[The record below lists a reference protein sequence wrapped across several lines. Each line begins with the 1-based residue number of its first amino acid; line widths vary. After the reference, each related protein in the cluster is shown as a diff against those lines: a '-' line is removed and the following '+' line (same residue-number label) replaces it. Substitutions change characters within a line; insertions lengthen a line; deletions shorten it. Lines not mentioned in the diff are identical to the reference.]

1 MKWTCIDVRTYNDNN
16 GTKIF
21 GKFYYLITSMII
33 PDLGF
38 K

>member
-21 GKFYYLITSMII
+21 GKVKFDDYSRIR
-33 PDLGF
+33 F
-38 K
+38 